1 MFIATDCVDQRSK
14 LMLQFNFELSQIDD
28 GDSPNDNTEEYAN
41 MTSTINT
48 SIMVEK
54 PVWFV
59 TGCSSGFG
67 HELAKYLLTLGYPL
81 VITARDASDLKDFAI
96 EANALG
102 EALILKLD
110 VTDQNQID
118 AAVKAAMD
126 RFGRI
131 DVLVNNAGIGYFA
144 AVEESEEDQIRR
156 MFEINF
162 FGLSKMIHTVLPGM
176 RKQRKGAIINLSSI
190 GGLCGFPALGY
201 YNATKFAVE
210 GLSEALWQEVEPLG
224 IKVML
229 VEPSGFRTDWAGR
242 SANESKQQ
250 IDDYAN
256 TAGVSRSNVRAIS
269 GKQSG
274 DPKRAVKAMV
284 DAIESPNPPHR
295 LLLGKDAFKA
305 AIKKLE
311 TLHKEFAAWEVIS
324 VDADFPKN

>member
-1 MFIATDCVDQRSK
+1 
-14 LMLQFNFELSQIDD
+14 MLQFNFELSQMDD
-28 GDSPNDNTEEYAN
+28 GESPNDNIEEYAN

-48 SIMVEK
+48 SITVEK

-67 HELAKYLLTLGYPL
+67 QELAQYLLTLGYSV
-81 VITARDASDLKDFAI
+81 VITARDIKDLKDLAV
-96 EANALG
+96 EGNVLG
-102 EALILKLD
+102 NALILTLD

-118 AAVKAAMD
+118 AAIKATID

-162 FGLSKMIHTVLPGM
+162 FGLSKMIHAMLPSM

-242 SANESKQQ
+242 SANESKLQ
-250 IDDYAN
+250 IDDYAS
-256 TAGVSRSNVRAIS
+256 TAGVSRGNVRAIS

-274 DPKRAVKAMV
+274 DPKRAVKAIV
-284 DAIESPNPPHR
+284 NTIESPNPPHR

-305 AIKKLE
+305 ATKKLE
-311 TLHKEFAAWEVIS
+311 TLQKEFAAWEVVS
-324 VDADFPKN
+324 VGADFPND